1 MEKQVLLLVLAVV
14 TNIFSYGQCNKK
26 IMLYG
31 SSFEMLNASDEV
43 QLKDDRS
50 IRIVYDS
57 KLILYT
63 PGDITMK
70 GTVDSIKCDWKTP
83 FKEGKT
89 VIMSTITRTD
99 GTTVNA
105 TLTIEGKNG
114 QNILIAEF
122 EGSDYPKLR
131 LRLEKFEES
140 K

>member
-1 MEKQVLLLVLAVV
+1 MKKQILLLLLSFV
-14 TNIFSYGQCNKK
+14 TGIFSHGQCDKK

-31 SSFEMLNASDEV
+31 SSFEMLNAADEV

-50 IRIVYDS
+50 ISIVYDS
-57 KLILYT
+57 KLILFT
-63 PGDITMK
+63 PGDITMN
-70 GTVDSIKCDWKTP
+70 GTVNSIKCDWKTP

-89 VIMSTITRTD
+89 VIISTITRTD

-114 QNILIAEF
+114 QTILIAEF
-122 EGSDYPKLR
+122 EGSDFQKLR
-131 LRLEKFEES
+131 LSLEKFEES

>member
-1 MEKQVLLLVLAVV
+1 MKKQILLLLLSVA
-14 TNIFSYGQCNKK
+14 TGIFSYGQCNKK
-26 IMLYG
+26 IALYG

-43 QLKDDRS
+43 QLKDDRA
-50 IRIVYDS
+50 INIVYDS
-57 KLILYT
+57 KLILFT
-63 PGDITMK
+63 PGDITMN

-89 VIMSTITRTD
+89 VIKCSIARTD

-122 EGSDYPKLR
+122 DGSDYQKLR
-131 LRLEKFEES
+131 LNLEKFEES

>member
-1 MEKQVLLLVLAVV
+1 MKKKILLLMFGFV
-14 TNIFSYGQCNKK
+14 TGIFSYAQCDKK

-43 QLKDDRS
+43 KLKDDRS
-50 IRIVYDS
+50 ISIVYDS
-57 KLILYT
+57 KLLLFT
-63 PGDITMK
+63 PGDITLE
-70 GTVDSIKCDWKTP
+70 GTVNSITCNWKTP

-89 VIMSTITRTD
+89 VIMATITRTD
-99 GTTVNA
+99 GTNVNG
-105 TLTIEGKNG
+105 TITIEGKNG

-131 LRLEKFEES
+131 LILEKFEES

>member
-1 MEKQVLLLVLAVV
+1 MKKQILLLLLAVV
-14 TNIFSYGQCNKK
+14 TSVFSYGQCDKK

-50 IRIVYDS
+50 ISIVYDS

-89 VIMSTITRTD
+89 VIKSTITRTD

-122 EGSDYPKLR
+122 EGSDYPKMR
-131 LRLEKFEES
+131 VRLEKFEES